1 MWRLIKLLLVLCILA
16 AIAFIG
22 FAYLGPIF
30 MPDDFAAPIE
40 QVVIPVTLGSE

>member
-1 MWRLIKLLLVLCILA
+1 MWRLIKFLVVLAILA

-30 MPDDFAAPIE
+30 MPDDFAAPVE
-40 QVVIPVTLGSE
+40 QVIKPVTLGSE